1 MLIIANENNVFMKT
15 FISNEMKCGENS
27 YLLHDSTSSDDK
39 IMFTADVSS
48 LRVLSF
54 TLLNENYLWILLSN
68 GNLYE
73 YNFCKNIFTV
83 IEDPGQIR
91 CYVML

>member
-1 MLIIANENNVFMKT
+1 MLIIADENNVFIKT
-15 FISNEMKCGENS
+15 FITNEMKCRENS
-27 YLLHDSTSSDDK
+27 YLLHDSMNSDDK
-39 IMFTADVSS
+39 IMLTADVSS

-73 YNFCKNIFTV
+73 YNFCKNVFTV
-83 IEDPGQIR
+83 IKDPWQIR

>member
-1 MLIIANENNVFMKT
+1 MLIIANENNVFIRT

-27 YLLHDSTSSDDK
+27 YLLHDSMNSDYK
-39 IMFTADVSS
+39 IMLTADVSS
-48 LRVLSF
+48 HRVLSF

-73 YNFCKNIFTV
+73 YNFCKNVFTV
-83 IEDPGQIR
+83 IKDPGQIC
-91 CYVML
+91 CYVIL